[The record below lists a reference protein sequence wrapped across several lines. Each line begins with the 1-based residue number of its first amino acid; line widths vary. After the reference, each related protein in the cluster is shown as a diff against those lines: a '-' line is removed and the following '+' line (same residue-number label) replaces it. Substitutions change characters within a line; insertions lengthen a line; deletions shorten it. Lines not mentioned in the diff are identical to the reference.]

1 MARIAAL
8 YHHFATTLLPMA
20 SVELRHG
27 TLPFLARR
35 LRQLLD
41 FLSPGLFLQ
50 NDTASLVASVE
61 KALPS
66 SLSSAELLL
75 LVAELAAARVVFFP
89 DYALLAG
96 RIEAFRTQRL
106 VEADFAENFQLLASY
121 VHPKT
126 RQPHPLVDVEIAR
139 FVHSHADFLNGLVVP
154 KRDFDLAY
162 FGMKTLQKAY
172 LLRMN
177 DIVAE
182 TPQYMFLRVA
192 VGIHYKGDL
201 TDLDRIAETYTLMSK
216 RYMIHSLPTLFNA
229 ATPNNFL
236 LLCFLVA
243 MEDDSID
250 GIYRTLHKTALISK
264 GSGGIGL
271 HVHNIRSN
279 GSLIKTS
286 NGTSSGLVPM
296 LRVFNN
302 TARYVDQG
310 GNKRP
315 GAIAVYIEPWHADI
329 EDVLDLRK
337 NHGKEEAR
345 ARDLFYALW
354 VPDLF
359 MKRVKENGL
368 WSLFSPDEAPRL
380 SEVHGEEFEK
390 LFLEYESQ
398 GLAVKTMEAQKLWS
412 QILESQ
418 TETGMPFMLY
428 KDLCNQKLN
437 QKNLG
442 TIKSS
447 NLCCEIVEYSSP
459 EEIAVCNLG
468 LLALPS
474 FVDHSDSKTVSYDF
488 DKLHLVT
495 KTLAR
500 NLDAVID
507 ATKYPVPESEVSN
520 KKHRPIAIGVQGL
533 ADVFL
538 ELRIPFD
545 SPEAAKLNR
554 RIFET
559 IYHGAVESSLESAI
573 RESPYE
579 SFQGSPASKGL
590 LQFDLWNLKP
600 EFFDDWD
607 DLKEKI
613 KQYGLRNSLLCAP
626 MPTASTSQ
634 ILGFTEC
641 FEPVTSNIYLR
652 RVLSGEFQVVN
663 KYLLRDLIDLGIWT
677 PAMKDRIIMDNGL
690 IQDIQGIP
698 LELKKLY
705 KTVWEISQKVIVD
718 MAADR
723 GRFIDQLQSM
733 NIFLQ
738 NPTFG
743 KLTSCHFYAWEKGL
757 KTGMYYLRTQGAARA
772 IQFTIDH
779 EKVLE
784 ETSRGAT
791 PISTKLDR
799 KVYVEKR
806 PTKRS
811 LNELEI
817 GNISTAR
824 PPKVAR
830 VFMLSK
836 EPVRP
841 SPTRYNDTQTT
852 NSSTI
857 DDRNSDSYDIY
868 SDTPVSCNL
877 SDPENCD
884 ACSG

>member
-1 MARIAAL
+1 
-8 YHHFATTLLPMA
+8 MA
-20 SVELRHG
+20 SVELPQG
-27 TLPFLARR
+27 TQPFLRRR
-35 LRQLLD
+35 LEKTLSLL
-41 FLSPGLFLQ
+41 SSGLKLQ
-50 NDTASLVASVE
+50 NDCPSLVAAVE
-61 KALPS
+61 KALPVLLTS
-66 SLSSAELLL
+66 SELLQ
-75 LVAELAAARVVFFP
+75 LVAELAASRVVFFP

-96 RIEAFRTQRL
+96 RIEAYRLRRL
-106 VEADFAENFQLLASY
+106 VKPGFAENFQSLADY

-126 RQPHPLVDVEIAR
+126 RQPHPVVDLEIAA
-139 FVHSHADFLNGLVVP
+139 FVRENAEYLDGLVVP
-154 KRDFDLAY
+154 ERDYDLAY
-162 FGMKTLQKAY
+162 FGMRTLQKSY

-177 DIVAE
+177 NEVSE
-182 TPQYMFLRVA
+182 TPQFLFLRVA
-192 VGIHYKGDL
+192 LGIHYKGAATSL
-201 TDLDRIAETYTLMSK
+201 ANVARTYTLMSQ
-216 RYMIHSLPTLFNA
+216 RYLTHSLPTLFNA
-229 ATPNNFL
+229 GTPNNYL

-243 MEDDSID
+243 MDDDSID
-250 GIYRTLHKTALISK
+250 GIYRTLHKTAMISK
-264 GSGGIGL
+264 GLGGIGL
-271 HVHNIRSN
+271 HVHNIRSS
-279 GSLIKTS
+279 GSLIRTS

-329 EDVLDLRK
+329 EDVLELRK

-359 MKRVKENGL
+359 MRRVKENGQ
-368 WSLFSPDEAPRL
+368 WPLFSPDEAPGL
-380 SEVHGEEFEK
+380 SDKYGDEFEA
-390 LFLEYESQ
+390 LFEKYESQ
-398 GLAVKTMEAQKLWS
+398 GLAVKTVDAQKLWS
-412 QILESQ
+412 QILEAQ
-418 TETGMPFMLY
+418 TETGMPYMLY
-428 KDLCNQKLN
+428 KDLCNRKLN

-474 FVDHSDSKTVSYDF
+474 FVDHSDAKTISYDF

-495 KTLAR
+495 KELAR

-507 ATKYPVPESEVSN
+507 ATKYPVPESELSN

-538 ELRIPFD
+538 ELRLPFD
-545 SPEAAKLNR
+545 SAEAAKLNR
-554 RIFET
+554 QIFET
-559 IYHGAVESSLESAI
+559 IYHGAVESSLEMAI
-573 RESPYE
+573 SDGAYE
-579 SFQGSPASKGL
+579 SFEGSPASKGL
-590 LQFDLWNLKP
+590 LQFDLWNVKP

-607 DLKEKI
+607 ELKESI
-613 KQYGLRNSLLCAP
+613 KKYGLRNSLLCAP

-663 KYLLRDLIDLGIWT
+663 KYLLQDLIDLGIWT

-690 IQDIQGIP
+690 IQNIVGIP
-698 LELKKLY
+698 SELKRLY

-718 MAADR
+718 MAAAR
-723 GRFIDQLQSM
+723 GPFIDQLQSM

-772 IQFTIDH
+772 IQFTVDH
-779 EKVLE
+779 EGVLE
-784 ETSRGAT
+784 ESSRSVT
-791 PISTKLDR
+791 PISTKLNR
-799 KVYVEKR
+799 KTYAKR
-806 PTKRS
+806 TPTKRPFHEAES
-811 LNELEI
+811 LDSVKMPRIAMVKSLPI
-817 GNISTAR
+817 KSTLLR
-824 PPKVAR
+824 DP
-830 VFMLSK
+830 
-836 EPVRP
+836 
-841 SPTRYNDTQTT
+841 DTQTS
-852 NSSTI
+852 NDSTVEEK
-857 DDRNSDSYDIY
+857 NSDSYDIY
-868 SDTPVSCNL
+868 SDTPVSCTL
-877 SDPENCD
+877 SDPENCE